1 VENEVK
7 NLRGQVIGRIETKE
21 DSLCA
26 YDTQGN
32 MVGSY
37 NPKTNTTYSKDG
49 KSLGYG
55 NQLAALL
62 YK

>member
-1 VENEVK
+1 MENEVK
-7 NLRGQVIGRIETKE
+7 NLRGAVIGHIKTE
-21 DSLCA
+21 DDVLCA
-26 YDTQGN
+26 FDTQGN
-32 MVGSY
+32 KVGSY
-37 NPKTNTTYSKDG
+37 NPKTNTTYSNEG

>member
-1 VENEVK
+1 MENEVK
-7 NLRGQVIGRIETKE
+7 NLKGVVIGHIKTEA
-21 DSLCA
+21 DLLHA
-26 YDTQGN
+26 IDTQGN
-32 MVGSY
+32 LVGSY
-37 NPKTNTTYSKDG
+37 NPKTNTTYTKDG

>member
-1 VENEVK
+1 MENEVK
-7 NLRGQVIGRIETKE
+7 NLKGQVIGHTKTE
-21 DSLCA
+21 NEMLVA
-26 YDTQGN
+26 FDTNGN

-49 KSLGYG
+49 RSLGYG
-55 NQLAALL
+55 NQLTALL